1 MERVIL
7 HCDSNSFYA
16 SVECLHHPEIRK
28 KPVAVGGDAEQ
39 RHGIILAKNQLAKRY
54 HVQTGEALWQ
64 AKAKCPDLV
73 IVPPHY
79 DLYMRFCKMAHKIYL
94 DYTDQVEPFGLDECW
109 LDVTG
114 SGIRGSGMEI
124 AEKIRRRIKE
134 ELGITGSIGVSYNK
148 IFAKLGSDYRKPDA
162 ITRIGKENYR
172 EIAWPLPVEDLLYV
186 GPATERKLKR
196 IGIDTIGAL
205 AQTSESELVY
215 WLGKWG
221 IVLRT
226 FANGM
231 DLSPVE
237 KYGAVSPVKSI
248 GNSSTTPRD
257 LTCDDDVRIMLC
269 VLADSVGRRLREQG
283 LCGRVVSISV
293 RDANLISIT
302 RQRKLS
308 QYTTLTSDI
317 VNTAMQLFKE
327 SWRWPHPIRSVG
339 VSISDLAPDTMPTQV
354 SFFADERAR
363 VRKEHL
369 DKTTDWLKRRFGS
382 KSVVPC
388 TLLIDRALSDLDP
401 KRDHVIHPVG
411 YFK

>member
-7 HCDSNSFYA
+7 HCDFNSFYA

-79 DLYMRFCKMAHKIYL
+79 DLYMRFSKMAHKIYL

-114 SGIRGSGMEI
+114 SGIRGTGMEI
-124 AEKIRRRIKE
+124 AEEIRRRIRK
-134 ELGITGSIGVSYNK
+134 ELGITVSIGVSYNK

-231 DLSPVE
+231 DFSPVE

-257 LTCDDDVRIMLC
+257 LTCDDDVRIMVF

-302 RQRKLS
+302 RQHKLPR
-308 QYTTLTSDI
+308 YTTLTADI
-317 VNTAMQLFKE
+317 VDAAMQLFKAA
-327 SWRWPHPIRSVG
+327 WQWPHPIRSIG
-339 VSISDLAPDTMPTQV
+339 VSISDLAPDTMPTQI
-354 SFFADERAR
+354 SLFSDERAR
-363 VRKEHL
+363 VRKERL

-382 KSVVPC
+382 KSVVSG
-388 TLLIDRALSDLDP
+388 TLLLDRTLSNLDP
-401 KRDHVIHPVG
+401 KKDHVIHPVG